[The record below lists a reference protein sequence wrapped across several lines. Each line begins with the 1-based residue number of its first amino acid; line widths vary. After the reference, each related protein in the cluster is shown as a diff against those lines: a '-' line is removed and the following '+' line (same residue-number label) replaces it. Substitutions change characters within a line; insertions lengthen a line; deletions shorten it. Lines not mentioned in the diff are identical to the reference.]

1 MAVLAVAEGDKSCP
15 FNHSPIKGIG
25 DTRAGPRLAGSHAAV
40 SLNAG
45 ILAHLSE
52 FVTREIPRI
61 CRGFFLVDRADQ
73 TEEIPC
79 LTAYWMSWAL
89 VFTFSCSM
97 IRDLWY
103 SIVLGV
109 R

>member
-1 MAVLAVAEGDKSCP
+1 MV
-15 FNHSPIKGIG
+15 
-25 DTRAGPRLAGSHAAV
+25 PRTLKTHTAV

-45 ILAHLSE
+45 ILTLPGE
-52 FVTREIPRI
+52 FVTGEITRI
-61 CRGFFLVDRADQ
+61 CRGFFLVDRANQ
-73 TEEIPC
+73 TEEMPC

-89 VFTFSCSM
+89 VFTFSCSI

-103 SIVLGV
+103 SIVLRV

>member
-1 MAVLAVAEGDKSCP
+1 MVHDDFALSNVLVTHQKVLVA
-15 FNHSPIKGIG
+15 
-25 DTRAGPRLAGSHAAV
+25 PRPHTAV

-45 ILAHLSE
+45 ILAPPGE

-61 CRGFFLVDRADQ
+61 CRGFFLGDRADQ
-73 TEEIPC
+73 TEEMPC

-89 VFTFSCSM
+89 VFTFSCSI

-103 SIVLGV
+103 SIVLRV

>member
-1 MAVLAVAEGDKSCP
+1 MARRFLLERPHVVHDDFALSNVLVTHQQDPGTPQSYSTV
-15 FNHSPIKGIG
+15 F
-25 DTRAGPRLAGSHAAV
+25 
-40 SLNAG
+40 LNAG
-45 ILAHLSE
+45 ILALPGES
-52 FVTREIPRI
+52 VTGEIPRI
-61 CRGFFLVDRADQ
+61 CRGFSLVDRADQ

-89 VFTFSCSM
+89 VFTFSCSI

-103 SIVLGV
+103 SIVLRV